1 MKSIRGILFDVDDTL
16 YSHKQH
22 RIPELT
28 KYTIKKLKE
37 NGYILGMCTSR
48 FPREFCSL
56 PENIFDDFDLII
68 AGTGS
73 IYIRDGKVLHIEK
86 INESDTQK
94 YINYK
99 KTSFRMG
106 QRMPNCSKME

>member
-37 NGYILGMCTSR
+37 NRYILGMCTSR
-48 FPREFCSL
+48 YL
-56 PENIFDDFDLII
+56 KIFLM
-68 AGTGS
+68 T
-73 IYIRDGKVLHIEK
+73 L
-86 INESDTQK
+86 T
-94 YINYK
+94 
-99 KTSFRMG
+99 
-106 QRMPNCSKME
+106 